1 MFLLCSNVEKI
12 LEKIFNIVANS
23 ITETNF
29 EFLQQKLN
37 MASSANN
44 MPVRP

>member
-1 MFLLCSNVEKI
+1 MFHLCSNVEKI

-23 ITETNF
+23 ITEINF